1 MLVSRSEIEM
11 SFWQEWSGSRPA
23 DHAPECFDEEVGP
36 LRDQWTSSMDQ
47 VDSRQFLT
55 WEDLIGQ
62 R

>member
-1 MLVSRSEIEM
+1 M